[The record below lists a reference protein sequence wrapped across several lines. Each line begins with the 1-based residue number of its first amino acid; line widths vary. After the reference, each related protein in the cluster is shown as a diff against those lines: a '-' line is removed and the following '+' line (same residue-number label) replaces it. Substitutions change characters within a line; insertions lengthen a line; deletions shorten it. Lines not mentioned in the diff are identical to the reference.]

1 VDPASGRDAAAGEV
15 GELWV
20 RGPMVVAGYWANPA
34 ATAAAIV
41 EDGWLRT
48 GDLAAIGADGYVAIR
63 DRIKDMINRGGEKV
77 YCVEVEEVLCAHP
90 GVLEAAVVGIP
101 DPVYGERVKACVVA
115 RPAVRLDADDVQ
127 GWARARLARFK
138 VPEVV
143 EIVDALP
150 RNPNGK
156 VMKPLLRRSS

>member
-1 VDPASGRDAAAGEV
+1 
-15 GELWV
+15 
-20 RGPMVVAGYWANPA
+20 M
-34 ATAAAIV
+34 
-41 EDGWLRT
+41 
-48 GDLAAIGADGYVAIR
+48 AIR

-90 GVLEAAVVGIP
+90 GVLEAAVVGLP

-115 RPAVRLDADDVQ
+115 RPGARLDADDVRA
-127 GWARARLARFK
+127 WVRARLARFK

-143 EIVDALP
+143 EILEALP

-156 VMKPLLRRSS
+156 VMKALLRRPA